1 VTYAVFLR
9 FIGMVLNEHSPDKGA
24 MSGSASIR
32 AFRPAI
38 HVALAWIA
46 IRELSPQ
53 SKLQR
58 TSYGV
63 GNRLWQEC
71 P

>member
-1 VTYAVFLR
+1 VTDAVFLR

-24 MSGSASIR
+24 MSGRSSNR

-38 HVALAWIA
+38 HVALAWLA
-46 IRELSPQ
+46 IHELSPQ
-53 SKLQR
+53 SKLQG

>member
-1 VTYAVFLR
+1 MTYAVFLR
-9 FIGMVLNEHSPDKGA
+9 FIGMVLNEHSPDKGS
-24 MSGSASIR
+24 MGGSASIR
-32 AFRPAI
+32 AFCPAI
-38 HVALAWIA
+38 HVALAWLA
-46 IRELSPQ
+46 IHELSSQ

>member
-1 VTYAVFLR
+1 MTYVVFLR
-9 FIGMVLNEHSPDKGA
+9 FIGMVRNAHPPDSGA
-24 MSGSASIR
+24 MGGSASIR
-32 AFRPAI
+32 ASRRAI
-38 HVALAWIA
+38 HDALAWLA
-46 IRELSPQ
+46 IHELSPQ
-53 SKLQR
+53 SKLKR